1 MEITVENDRAS
12 CIDRKTRKSSTLSEF
27 RVSGCPG
34 CGYVL
39 GAAGHF
45 RGGKPVYPGR
55 ELGVCFDGVPPVC
68 PFSLPPMIEN
78 SQFAYDFSALA
89 PAGVQFTEDRD
100 IDLIVMGTQGTRG
113 VSRG

>member
-1 MEITVENDRAS
+1 
-12 CIDRKTRKSSTLSEF
+12 
-27 RVSGCPG
+27 
-34 CGYVL
+34 
-39 GAAGHF
+39 
-45 RGGKPVYPGR
+45 
-55 ELGVCFDGVPPVC
+55 
-68 PFSLPPMIEN
+68 MIEN